1 MRFRMALIAV
11 LGLGLLWAPA
21 QAAQQGAGSL
31 TLYYTGNTWGYL
43 LPCPG

>member
-1 MRFRMALIAV
+1 MRIHVALITALV
-11 LGLGLLWAPA
+11 SGFLWVSAEAAPS
-21 QAAQQGAGSL
+21 GRL